1 MKEIYKR
8 KKEAILISLA
18 SFTENYRKAT
28 TKELNLLWIESLKD
42 LTMNEIAMGTR
53 RCLTECEIFPT
64 IAHFIEKAKTNP
76 MERAGQWTDVPKI
89 EHVRKR
95 VQMPDEFRKMFKKL
109 SESKKLNCQLL
120 TTNFLPLRLT
130 RHISPEN
137 H

>member
-1 MKEIYKR
+1 MKETDKR
-8 KKEAILISLA
+8 KKEAILVSLA

-76 MERAGQWTDVPKI
+76 MGRAGQWTDAPKI
-89 EHVRKR
+89 EHARKR
-95 VQMPDEFRKMFKKL
+95 VPMPDEFKNLYKKFL
-109 SESKKLNCQLL
+109 KSKKPN
-120 TTNFLPLRLT
+120 
-130 RHISPEN
+130 
-137 H
+137 